1 MNKFR
6 PRNKIC
12 FQNNENIH
20 ANLKIS
26 KLNKKK
32 WNLFKKRLK
41 YKKEIKP
48 EKRNKFFQ
56 KRLFEKQQ
64 FKNFYGCIPEYQLKN
79 LFSNLNKKDNK
90 INTFKN
96 FILILESR
104 LDINLVRLKLAKTVF
119 QSKQL
124 INHKKV
130 KINNKIVS
138 KPNFLLKK
146 GDVATVSIDAYPVE
160 TFKGI
165 INKIAEAADPASG
178 TYEVEVKVLPNGQ
191 KFAAG
196 LFANIQLNTSAT
208 QKVALIPI
216 EAFTE
221 GNGKSGYVY
230 LLNNDKRTVTKRK
243 VEIAFVTDDKIA
255 IKSGLD
261 NVSSVITDGVSY
273 LTEDAVVKAPSP

>member
-48 EKRNKFFQ
+48 EKRNRFFQ

-79 LFSNLNKKDNK
+79 LFKKLSKKDNK

-96 FILILESR
+96 FVITLESR
-104 LDINLVRLKLAKTVF
+104 LDINLLRLRFVKTIFQAKQFV
-119 QSKQL
+119 
-124 INHKKV
+124 NHKKV
-130 KINNKIVS
+130 KVNNKIVS

-146 GDVATVSIDAYPVE
+146 GDVIS
-160 TFKGI
+160 I
-165 INKIAEAADPASG
+165 IN
-178 TYEVEVKVLPNGQ
+178 
-191 KFAAG
+191 
-196 LFANIQLNTSAT
+196 
-208 QKVALIPI
+208 
-216 EAFTE
+216 
-221 GNGKSGYVY
+221 
-230 LLNNDKRTVTKRK
+230 
-243 VEIAFVTDDKIA
+243 
-255 IKSGLD
+255 
-261 NVSSVITDGVSY
+261 
-273 LTEDAVVKAPSP
+273 